1 MKRNKNIKHDYF
13 KTWSHK
19 MAYILGFI
27 MADGWIYLDQR
38 NGRRYGRLGITIH
51 KHDRDLLIEIA
62 KELGL
67 DESRVHDSKR
77 ENTST
82 LQVYSTI
89 IYDDLV
95 NLGVTQSKSLT
106 LQWPTIPK
114 EFLKDFIRGYFDG
127 DGSITE
133 AKESKNSVKVVI
145 QFLGT
150 EPFLRGIVQTFEEV
164 LGIKDTGKK
173 IENTQTNIKAVR
185 YRTRQ
190 ARTILEWL
198 YSDAEIFL
206 KRKFNRFEE
215 HKKKKAQRLHSS
227 SEVAGD

>member
-1 MKRNKNIKHDYF
+1 MKKNKNIKHDYF

-19 MAYILGFI
+19 MSYILGFI

-51 KHDRDLLIEIA
+51 KNDRDLLVEIA

-67 DESRVHDSKR
+67 DEDRVHDSKR

-82 LQVYSTI
+82 LYVYSTT
-89 IYDDLV
+89 IYDDLIS
-95 NLGVTQSKSLT
+95 LGVTQNKSLT

-133 AKESKNSVKVVI
+133 IKESKNSVKIVI

-150 EPFLRGIVQTFEEV
+150 ESFLRGIIQTFDEF

-173 IENTQTNIKAVR
+173 IEKTQTNIKAIR
-185 YRTRQ
+185 YRTKQ

-198 YSDAEIFL
+198 YDDAEIFL

-215 HKKKKAQRLHSS
+215 HKKKKVQRLHSS